1 MGLTVN
7 MFKTT
12 FLMTLMT
19 ILLVFAG
26 SALGGSNG
34 AMVAFVIS
42 VAMNIGSYWFSDKIV
57 LRMYGARAVDAAEA
71 PMLHEI
77 VVHLARR
84 GSMPMPKIYVMES
97 PSPNAFAT
105 GRNPSHAAVAVTT
118 GILRLLNREELTGV
132 LAHEMAHIRHRDIL
146 ISTVAATIA
155 GAISMLANVAQWGM
169 LLGRSSHNDR
179 GGGHPF
185 VALAMMILAPIAA
198 TLIHMAISRSRE
210 FQADAGGARLC
221 GNPLWLASALR
232 KLDGG
237 ARRIPMDANPATAHL
252 FIVSPLTGGG
262 IMSLFSTHPPM
273 AQRIA
278 LLEGMVSVRLR

>member
-1 MGLTVN
+1 

-77 VVHLARR
+77 VTHLARR
-84 GSMPMPKIYVMES
+84 GNMPMPKIYVMES

-105 GRNPSHAAVAVTT
+105 GRNPSNAAVAVTT